1 MLVKWVPLK
10 MHFPRNYGVGS
21 VLVSSCMSNTL
32 RFSALASCLALSP
45 ASMRSSARDFLG
57 LMYRM
62 YFTRILQEQKP
73 ATRKSLFLKVPN
85 RLLGSFLISG
95 ILFSPTVH
103 AANKAPVTTP
113 TSPQL
118 EQRLVNIERLLQSNA
133 LLDMLQQIELLQK
146 EISQLRGEI
155 EVNNHVLNQMK
166 KRQRD
171 LYTDIDRRLQAV
183 ENPAEHSDTDLS
195 GISTKSNPPLKTLG
209 TTETVNPPASQAEAV
224 ALTLEQTE
232 KQATNQQAGTET
244 EGEATDETETVTTT
258 SSEPDT
264 RVEPDVVQIQAEYQ
278 HAFKL
283 LKQSQYDQ
291 SIKAFAKFVEAHP
304 DNQYSDNAQYWMAE
318 ALYVKRQY
326 EDAIREYNN
335 LVSNYPESQKVPHGL
350 LKIGYS
356 YQELG
361 KTDEAKL
368 WYTDVRQ
375 RFPGTT
381 ASRLA
386 DDRLKHINDS

>member
-1 MLVKWVPLK
+1 MLFKKL
-10 MHFPRNYGVGS
+10 
-21 VLVSSCMSNTL
+21 L
-32 RFSALASCLALSP
+32 
-45 ASMRSSARDFLG
+45 D
-57 LMYRM
+57 
-62 YFTRILQEQKP
+62 
-73 ATRKSLFLKVPN
+73 LFLV
-85 RLLGSFLISG
+85 SG
-95 ILFSPTVH
+95 ILFSPMVF
-103 AANKAPVTTP
+103 AANKGAPVTTP

-118 EQRLVNIERLLQSNA
+118 EQRLANIERLLQSNA

-232 KQATNQQAGTET
+232 KQATDQQAETET
-244 EGEATDETETVTTT
+244 EGEATAGTGTVTTT
-258 SSEPDT
+258 ESEPGTGTESDAI
-264 RVEPDVVQIQAEYQ
+264 QIQAEYQ
-278 HAFKL
+278 KAFKL

-291 SIKAFAKFVEAHP
+291 AIKAFAKFVEAHP
-304 DNQYSDNAQYWMAE
+304 DNQYSDNAQYWLAE

-335 LVSNYPESQKVPHGL
+335 LVSNYPESQKIPHGL

-361 KTDEAKL
+361 KADEAKL

>member
-1 MLVKWVPLK
+1 MMKI
-10 MHFPRNYGVGS
+10 HGVRTGALRLFTEEF
-21 VLVSSCMSNTL
+21 VL
-32 RFSALASCLALSP
+32 
-45 ASMRSSARDFLG
+45 
-57 LMYRM
+57 
-62 YFTRILQEQKP
+62 
-73 ATRKSLFLKVPN
+73 LFKK
-85 RLLGSFLISG
+85 LLGSFLVSG
-95 ILFSPTVH
+95 VLFSPAVF
-103 AANKAPVTTP
+103 AANKGAPVTTP

-118 EQRLVNIERLLQSNA
+118 EQRLANIERLLQSNA

-146 EISQLRGEI
+146 EIAQLRGEI
-155 EVNNHVLNQMK
+155 EVNNHVLDQMK

-171 LYTDIDRRLQAV
+171 LYTDVDRRLQSI
-183 ENPAEHSDTDLS
+183 ENS
-195 GISTKSNPPLKTLG
+195 GSATKNNPPLETLG
-209 TTETVNPPASQAEAV
+209 TTETVNPPDNLHGDQAETT
-224 ALTLEQTE
+224 ALTLEQIKT
-232 KQATNQQAGTET
+232 QSPQGPASRQQ
-244 EGEATDETETVTTT
+244 TVTATEDAAT
-258 SSEPDT
+258 AATELNMN
-264 RVEPDVVQIQAEYQ
+264 VETDPVQIQAEYQ
-278 HAFKL
+278 QAFKL

-291 SIKAFAKFVEAHP
+291 AIKAFAKFIKAHP
-304 DNQYSDNAQYWMAE
+304 DDQYSDNAQYWMAE

-361 KTDEAKL
+361 KAEEAKL

>member
-1 MLVKWVPLK
+1 LLFKRL
-10 MHFPRNYGVGS
+10 
-21 VLVSSCMSNTL
+21 L
-32 RFSALASCLALSP
+32 
-45 ASMRSSARDFLG
+45 
-57 LMYRM
+57 
-62 YFTRILQEQKP
+62 
-73 ATRKSLFLKVPN
+73 SLFLV
-85 RLLGSFLISG
+85 SG
-95 ILFSPTVH
+95 ILFSPAIF
-103 AANKAPVTTP
+103 AANKGAPVTTP

-118 EQRLVNIERLLQSNA
+118 EQRLANIERLLQSSA

-146 EISQLRGEI
+146 EIAQLRGEI
-155 EVNNHVLNQMK
+155 EVNNHVLDQMK

-171 LYTDIDRRLQAV
+171 LYTDVDRRLQSM
-183 ENPAEHSDTDLS
+183 ENS
-195 GISTKSNPPLKTLG
+195 GISTESNPPLETLS
-209 TTETVNPPASQAEAV
+209 TTETVNPPENLHGNQTETT
-224 ALTLEQTE
+224 ALTLEQVET
-232 KQATNQQAGTET
+232 QAPQESASGQQAVTATAATEINMGA
-244 EGEATDETETVTTT
+244 ETD
-258 SSEPDT
+258 S
-264 RVEPDVVQIQAEYQ
+264 VQIQAEYQ
-278 HAFKL
+278 QAFKL

-291 SIKAFAKFVEAHP
+291 AIKAFAKFVKAHP

-335 LVSNYPESQKVPHGL
+335 LVSNYPESQKVPHSL

-361 KTDEAKL
+361 KAEEAKL

>member
-1 MLVKWVPLK
+1 MLFKRL
-10 MHFPRNYGVGS
+10 
-21 VLVSSCMSNTL
+21 L
-32 RFSALASCLALSP
+32 
-45 ASMRSSARDFLG
+45 
-57 LMYRM
+57 
-62 YFTRILQEQKP
+62 
-73 ATRKSLFLKVPN
+73 SLFLV
-85 RLLGSFLISG
+85 SG
-95 ILFSPTVH
+95 ILFSPTVF
-103 AANKAPVTTP
+103 ATNKGAPVTTP

-118 EQRLVNIERLLQSNA
+118 EQRLANIERLLQSNA

-146 EISQLRGEI
+146 EIAQLRGEI
-155 EVNNHVLNQMK
+155 EVNNHVLDQMK

-171 LYTDIDRRLQAV
+171 LYTDVDRRLQSM
-183 ENPAEHSDTDLS
+183 ESS
-195 GISTKSNPPLKTLG
+195 GSSTESIPPLETLG
-209 TTETVNPPASQAEAV
+209 TTETVNPPENIHGNQTETT
-224 ALTLEQTE
+224 ALTLEQVET
-232 KQATNQQAGTET
+232 QAPQESASGQQAVTATEDTATEINIDTET
-244 EGEATDETETVTTT
+244 DQ
-258 SSEPDT
+258 
-264 RVEPDVVQIQAEYQ
+264 VQIQAEYQ
-278 HAFKL
+278 QAFKL

-291 SIKAFAKFVEAHP
+291 AIKAFAKFVKAHP

-361 KTDEAKL
+361 KAEEAKL

>member
-1 MLVKWVPLK
+1 MLFKRL
-10 MHFPRNYGVGS
+10 
-21 VLVSSCMSNTL
+21 L
-32 RFSALASCLALSP
+32 
-45 ASMRSSARDFLG
+45 
-57 LMYRM
+57 
-62 YFTRILQEQKP
+62 
-73 ATRKSLFLKVPN
+73 SLFLV
-85 RLLGSFLISG
+85 SG
-95 ILFSPTVH
+95 ILFSPTVF
-103 AANKAPVTTP
+103 ATNKGAPVTTP

-118 EQRLVNIERLLQSNA
+118 EQRLANIERLLQSNA
-133 LLDMLQQIELLQK
+133 LLDMLQQIDLLQK
-146 EISQLRGEI
+146 EIAQLRGEI
-155 EVNNHVLNQMK
+155 EVNNHVLDQMK

-171 LYTDIDRRLQAV
+171 LYTDVDRRLQSM
-183 ENPAEHSDTDLS
+183 ESS
-195 GISTKSNPPLKTLG
+195 GSSTESIPPLETLG
-209 TTETVNPPASQAEAV
+209 TTETVNPPENIHGNQTETT
-224 ALTLEQTE
+224 ALTLEQVET
-232 KQATNQQAGTET
+232 QAPRVSASGQQA
-244 EGEATDETETVTTT
+244 VTTT
-258 SSEPDT
+258 EDT
-264 RVEPDVVQIQAEYQ
+264 ATEINMDTETDPVQIQAEYQ
-278 HAFKL
+278 QAFKL

-291 SIKAFAKFVEAHP
+291 AIKAFAKFVKAHP

-361 KTDEAKL
+361 KAEEAKL

>member
-1 MLVKWVPLK
+1 MLFKKL
-10 MHFPRNYGVGS
+10 
-21 VLVSSCMSNTL
+21 L
-32 RFSALASCLALSP
+32 
-45 ASMRSSARDFLG
+45 D
-57 LMYRM
+57 
-62 YFTRILQEQKP
+62 
-73 ATRKSLFLKVPN
+73 LFLV
-85 RLLGSFLISG
+85 SG
-95 ILFSPTVH
+95 ILFSPTVF
-103 AANKAPVTTP
+103 ATNKGAPVTTP

-118 EQRLVNIERLLQSNA
+118 EQRLANIERLLQSNA
-133 LLDMLQQIELLQK
+133 LLDMLQQIDLLQK
-146 EISQLRGEI
+146 EIAQLRGEI
-155 EVNNHVLNQMK
+155 EVNNHVLDQMK

-171 LYTDIDRRLQAV
+171 LYTDVDRRLQSM
-183 ENPAEHSDTDLS
+183 ESS
-195 GISTKSNPPLKTLG
+195 GSSTESIPPLETLG
-209 TTETVNPPASQAEAV
+209 TTETVNPPENIHGNQTETT
-224 ALTLEQTE
+224 ALTLEQVET
-232 KQATNQQAGTET
+232 QAPQESTSGQQAVTATEDTATEINMDTET
-244 EGEATDETETVTTT
+244 D
-258 SSEPDT
+258 P
-264 RVEPDVVQIQAEYQ
+264 VQIQAEYQ
-278 HAFKL
+278 QAFKL

-291 SIKAFAKFVEAHP
+291 AIKAFAKFVKAHP

-361 KTDEAKL
+361 KAEEAKL

>member
-1 MLVKWVPLK
+1 MLFKRL
-10 MHFPRNYGVGS
+10 
-21 VLVSSCMSNTL
+21 L
-32 RFSALASCLALSP
+32 
-45 ASMRSSARDFLG
+45 
-57 LMYRM
+57 
-62 YFTRILQEQKP
+62 
-73 ATRKSLFLKVPN
+73 SLFLV
-85 RLLGSFLISG
+85 SG
-95 ILFSPTVH
+95 ILFSPTVF
-103 AANKAPVTTP
+103 ATNKGAPVTTP

-118 EQRLVNIERLLQSNA
+118 EQRLANIERLLQSNA

-146 EISQLRGEI
+146 EIAQLRGEI
-155 EVNNHVLNQMK
+155 EVNNHVLDQMK

-171 LYTDIDRRLQAV
+171 LYTDVDRRLQSM
-183 ENPAEHSDTDLS
+183 ENSGSSTDRD
-195 GISTKSNPPLKTLG
+195 PPLETVG
-209 TTETVNPPASQAEAV
+209 TTETINPPENLHGNQAETT
-224 ALTLEQTE
+224 ALTLKQVETQTPQE
-232 KQATNQQAGTET
+232 AASGQQAVTATEDAATAATEINMDTET
-244 EGEATDETETVTTT
+244 D
-258 SSEPDT
+258 P
-264 RVEPDVVQIQAEYQ
+264 VQIQAEYQ
-278 HAFKL
+278 QAFKL

-291 SIKAFAKFVEAHP
+291 AIKAFAKFVKAHP

-361 KTDEAKL
+361 KAEEAKL

>member
-1 MLVKWVPLK
+1 MLFK
-10 MHFPRNYGVGS
+10 
-21 VLVSSCMSNTL
+21 
-32 RFSALASCLALSP
+32 
-45 ASMRSSARDFLG
+45 
-57 LMYRM
+57 
-62 YFTRILQEQKP
+62 
-73 ATRKSLFLKVPN
+73 
-85 RLLGSFLISG
+85 RLLGLFLVSG
-95 ILFSPTVH
+95 ILFSPTVF

-118 EQRLVNIERLLQSNA
+118 EQRLANIERLLQSNA
-133 LLDMLQQIELLQK
+133 LLDMLQQIDLLQK
-146 EISQLRGEI
+146 EIAQLRGEI
-155 EVNNHVLNQMK
+155 EVNNHVLDQMK

-171 LYTDIDRRLQAV
+171 LYTDVDRRLQSM
-183 ENPAEHSDTDLS
+183 ENS
-195 GISTKSNPPLKTLG
+195 GSSTQSIPPLETLG
-209 TTETVNPPASQAEAV
+209 TTETVNPPENLHGNQTETT
-224 ALTLEQTE
+224 ALTLEQVET
-232 KQATNQQAGTET
+232 QAPQASASGQQA
-244 EGEATDETETVTTT
+244 VTTT
-258 SSEPDT
+258 EDT
-264 RVEPDVVQIQAEYQ
+264 ATAATERNMDTETDPVQIQAEYQ
-278 HAFKL
+278 QAFKL

-291 SIKAFAKFVEAHP
+291 AIKAFAKFVKAHP
-304 DNQYSDNAQYWMAE
+304 ENQYSDNAQYWLAE

-361 KTDEAKL
+361 KAEEAKL

>member
-1 MLVKWVPLK
+1 MFKKLL
-10 MHFPRNYGVGS
+10 
-21 VLVSSCMSNTL
+21 
-32 RFSALASCLALSP
+32 
-45 ASMRSSARDFLG
+45 D
-57 LMYRM
+57 
-62 YFTRILQEQKP
+62 
-73 ATRKSLFLKVPN
+73 LFLV
-85 RLLGSFLISG
+85 SG
-95 ILFSPTVH
+95 ILFSPTVF
-103 AANKAPVTTP
+103 ATNKGAPVTTP

-118 EQRLVNIERLLQSNA
+118 EQRLANIERLLQSNA

-146 EISQLRGEI
+146 EIAQLRGEI
-155 EVNNHVLNQMK
+155 EVNNHVLDQMK

-171 LYTDIDRRLQAV
+171 LYTDVDRRLQSI
-183 ENPAEHSDTDLS
+183 ENSGSSTDR
-195 GISTKSNPPLKTLG
+195 NPPLETLG
-209 TTETVNPPASQAEAV
+209 TTETINPPENLHWNQAETT
-224 ALTLEQTE
+224 ALTLKQVETQTPQE
-232 KQATNQQAGTET
+232 STSGQQAVTATEDTATEINIDTET
-244 EGEATDETETVTTT
+244 D
-258 SSEPDT
+258 P
-264 RVEPDVVQIQAEYQ
+264 VQIQAEYQ
-278 HAFKL
+278 QAFKL

-291 SIKAFAKFVEAHP
+291 AIKAFAKFVKAHP

-318 ALYVKRQY
+318 ALYVNRQY

-361 KTDEAKL
+361 KAEEAKL

-375 RFPGTT
+375 RYPGTT

>member
-1 MLVKWVPLK
+1 M
-10 MHFPRNYGVGS
+10 MNIHGVRTGALRLFTEEF
-21 VLVSSCMSNTL
+21 VL
-32 RFSALASCLALSP
+32 
-45 ASMRSSARDFLG
+45 
-57 LMYRM
+57 
-62 YFTRILQEQKP
+62 
-73 ATRKSLFLKVPN
+73 LFKK
-85 RLLGSFLISG
+85 LLGSFLVSG
-95 ILFSPTVH
+95 VLFSPAVF
-103 AANKAPVTTP
+103 AANKGAPVTTP

-118 EQRLVNIERLLQSNA
+118 EQRLANIERLLQSNA

-146 EISQLRGEI
+146 EIAQLRGEI
-155 EVNNHVLNQMK
+155 EVNNHMLDQMK

-171 LYTDIDRRLQAV
+171 LYTDVDRRLQSI
-183 ENPAEHSDTDLS
+183 ENS
-195 GISTKSNPPLKTLG
+195 GSSTKNNPPLETLG
-209 TTETVNPPASQAEAV
+209 TIETVNPPDNLHGDQAETT
-224 ALTLEQTE
+224 ALTLEQIKTQSPQE
-232 KQATNQQAGTET
+232 PASRQQAVTATEDAATAAT
-244 EGEATDETETVTTT
+244 ELNMG
-258 SSEPDT
+258 
-264 RVEPDVVQIQAEYQ
+264 VEIDPVQIQAEYQ
-278 HAFKL
+278 RAFKL

-291 SIKAFAKFVEAHP
+291 AIKAFAKFVGAHP

-361 KTDEAKL
+361 KAEEAKL